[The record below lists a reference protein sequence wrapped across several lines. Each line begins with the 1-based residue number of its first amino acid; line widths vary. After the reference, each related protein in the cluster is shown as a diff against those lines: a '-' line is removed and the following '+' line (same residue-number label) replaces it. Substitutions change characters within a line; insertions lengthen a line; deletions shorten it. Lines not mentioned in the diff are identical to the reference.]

1 LETVKK
7 KLVNKRVII
16 LIILVGVGFYGNYN
30 RVLKVDENMIKV
42 ITSWIPRIEEI
53 INSDM
58 DFSNEKYANFEMELD
73 GAVYANDL
81 SKSELRLMGYMK
93 EYAYSVYR
101 IKLYQN
107 RNDEDEV
114 MKANNDYEKYKIE
127 LKNKLQD
134 YREKYSYVEILWE
147 KGYFEN

>member
-1 LETVKK
+1 METVKK